1 MMMFPKLFKKS
12 IVYVCELKEI
22 LQINYI
28 FKSLSIINNIDSLT
42 VAIVNVIENIK

>member
-1 MMMFPKLFKKS
+1 MF
-12 IVYVCELKEI
+12 VYELKEI

-28 FKSLSIINNIDSLT
+28 FKSLSIINNIVNNLT